1 MMQRSRSWAVRDHL
15 HQLKVKRHLVN
26 SKSKTSMWKQLF
38 QKRSNRNLAR
48 KGLMKK
54 KSILLLLHKLS
65 MSTLKR
71 CSTESSTKMSM
82 YKNQSEKNG
91 DNRLKVEKLYNWM
104 TLLLNK
110 WYPKDPHKR
119 YKKKGSN
126 QRKLITL
133 MRKKGK
139 VHTMKNIM
147 KMISKTSW
155 KRWYR
160 NRLKTMLI
168 VTMTQTLTKV
178 NLLRTILSSQKKAK
192 KVQGFKTQVSSSPDS
207 NS

>member
-1 MMQRSRSWAVRDHL
+1 M
-15 HQLKVKRHLVN
+15 
-26 SKSKTSMWKQLF
+26 SK
-38 QKRSNRNLAR
+38 
-48 KGLMKK
+48 
-54 KSILLLLHKLS
+54 
-65 MSTLKR
+65 
-71 CSTESSTKMSM
+71 

-110 WYPKDPHKR
+110 WYPKDPHKL
-119 YKKKGSN
+119 YKKRGSN
-126 QRKLITL
+126 QRKSTTL

-192 KVQGFKTQVSSSPDS
+192 KVQGFKTQVSSSLDRLSQDS
-207 NS
+207 LKTLWVQHREMLRMKRRFGNKWLIDTAALSFNSYTLLWINM